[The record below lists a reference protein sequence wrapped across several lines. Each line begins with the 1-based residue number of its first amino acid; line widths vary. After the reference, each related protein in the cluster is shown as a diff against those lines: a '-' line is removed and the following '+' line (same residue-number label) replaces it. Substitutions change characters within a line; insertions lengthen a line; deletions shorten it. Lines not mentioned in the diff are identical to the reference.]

1 MLEGWS
7 LCDVVG
13 HAVEKRDQ
21 WEQEE
26 EEAPVISHQKW
37 RLGDQ
42 RNAADA
48 ALLGM
53 ASVCVCTCG
62 KEKTLE
68 AQAHTHTHT
77 QLPPYPPYMTTCVR
91 QGM

>member
-1 MLEGWS
+1 MSVLVVFASLVCVVEGWS
-7 LCDVVG
+7 LCDAVG

-21 WEQEE
+21 WEEE

-53 ASVCVCTCG
+53 TI
-62 KEKTLE
+62 
-68 AQAHTHTHT
+68 
-77 QLPPYPPYMTTCVR
+77 
-91 QGM
+91 